1 MQSSAKWIFNHRRT
15 RNRGRR
21 QGTAAGNDGRAGEK
35 ALFIIRLID
44 GINEVVGR
52 IVSVV
57 AIFFAAIIIY
67 DVIMRYAFGNP
78 TRWAFDVTKQ
88 LYGFYFIMLGGY
100 ALRHQSH
107 VRVDLVTARL
117 GDCARRLVEALGYLI
132 FFFPFAI
139 IFARESWKFAMTSWN
154 QGEVTYGAVSLPVY
168 PLKMAMFVASVLL
181 LIQGISEFL
190 KLVLNRTNDLAPME
204 PADVR

>member
-1 MQSSAKWIFNHRRT
+1 MP
-15 RNRGRR
+15 
-21 QGTAAGNDGRAGEK
+21 
-35 ALFIIRLID
+35 IIRLID

-57 AIFFAAIIIY
+57 AILFAGIIIY
-67 DVIMRYAFGNP
+67 DVIMRYAFGDP

-88 LYGFYFIMLGGY
+88 LYGFYFIMLGDY
-100 ALRHQSH
+100 ALRHQAH

-117 GDCARRLVEALGYLI
+117 SSGPRRLIEALGYLI

-139 IFARESWKFAMTSWN
+139 IFLKESWKFAMTSLR

-168 PLKMAMFVASVLL
+168 PLKLAMAAAAALL

-190 KLVLNRTNDLAPME
+190 KLVLNRTNTPDPEEAL
-204 PADVR
+204 DVR

>member
-1 MQSSAKWIFNHRRT
+1 MP
-15 RNRGRR
+15 
-21 QGTAAGNDGRAGEK
+21 
-35 ALFIIRLID
+35 IIRLID

-57 AIFFAAIIIY
+57 AILFAGIIIY
-67 DVIMRYAFGNP
+67 DVVMRYAFGDP

-100 ALRHQSH
+100 ALRHQAH
-107 VRVDLVTARL
+107 VKVDLITGRL
-117 GDCARRLVEALGYLI
+117 SAGARRVVEALGYLI
-132 FFFPFAI
+132 FFFPFAW
-139 IFARESWKFAMTSWN
+139 IFLRESWKFAMTSWR

-168 PLKMAMFVASVLL
+168 PLKMAMAVAAGLL

-190 KLVLNRTNDLAPME
+190 KLVLNKADHLEPME
-204 PADVR
+204 PMDVR